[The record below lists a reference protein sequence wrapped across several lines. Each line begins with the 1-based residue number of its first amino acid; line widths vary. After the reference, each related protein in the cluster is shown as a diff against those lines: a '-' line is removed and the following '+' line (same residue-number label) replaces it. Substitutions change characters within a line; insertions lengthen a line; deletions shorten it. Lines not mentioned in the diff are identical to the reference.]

1 MMGDPIEQWLQDP
14 NAPMNRAAGPNYAFR
29 LKTNNT
35 AWPTLDIT
43 ARRIDTTPFDVYVD
57 YGGTNQT
64 LVASASVRTYNAFGN
79 LIFQALPENVHI
91 FSPGGFVEFGIHF
104 DWAVPYTRTYHY
116 CYSWVDQW
124 GQESARS
131 PISDAVVVQPGYKAT
146 ISRSSSLGI
155 LQTVTSHAELTQLR
169 LYRSRAGFNDDN
181 DAFFRVNNGS
191 SALYTLVGA
200 ATNIADLVGEGGF
213 DADDRMPKIEAPP
226 SGMDGLV
233 VMPNGYAAAFYGK
246 TIRFSE
252 VGHLNAYP
260 EEYRIWVDYNVVGM
274 AVSGN
279 DLVVLTEGPVYIVSG
294 SAPDRMTAF
303 RLPFNQACVAKAGIV
318 TWNGGIC
325 YPSNDGYCIVQ
336 GGQAQILTAGTYS
349 PEQWRALT
357 PSTCIAGVHNDM
369 LMACMTGVTLC
380 LRRTSDGLQAT
391 TTSETWTGLYYDVVD
406 DKLYVISTTVMSLW
420 EGASTKMTLA
430 WKSPIYHFS
439 GLLNW
444 QNAQVYAD
452 TYPVTLKLYRAAS
465 GTASATITV
474 ADAKAFRI
482 AKIQPA
488 EDWQIEVQN
497 DDRITEIALA
507 TGMRE
512 LR

>member
-1 MMGDPIEQWLQDP
+1 VPG
-14 NAPMNRAAGPNYAFR
+14 
-29 LKTNNT
+29 
-35 AWPTLDIT
+35 
-43 ARRIDTTPFDVYVD
+43 
-57 YGGTNQT
+57 
-64 LVASASVRTYNAFGN
+64 
-79 LIFQALPENVHI
+79 
-91 FSPGGFVEFGIHF
+91 SPGTKMF
-104 DWAVPYTRTYHY
+104 A
-116 CYSWVDQW
+116 
-124 GQESARS
+124 
-131 PISDAVVVQPGYKAT
+131 
-146 ISRSSSLGI
+146 
-155 LQTVTSHAELTQLR
+155 TVTSHAELEQIR
-169 LYRSRAGFNDDN
+169 IYRSRAGFNDDK
-181 DAFFRVNNGS
+181 DGFFRINS
-191 SALYTLVGA
+191 SSEVTLSAGGGDFTDA
-200 ATNIADLVGEGGF
+200 RGEGGF

-325 YPSNDGYCIVQ
+325 YPSNDGYCILQ

-369 LMACMTGVTLC
+369 LLACMTGVTLC

-391 TTSETWTGLYYDVVD
+391 TTSETWTGRYYDVVD

-420 EGASTKMTLA
+420 EGADTKMTLA
-430 WKSPIYHFS
+430 WKSPIYHFD

-452 TYPVTLKLYRAAS
+452 SYPVTLKIYRAGS
-465 GTASATITV
+465 GTASATLTV
-474 ADAKAFRI
+474 SDSKAFRI